1 MHLGIN
7 ISKRATPVNV
17 AFKAN
22 WNGHNHISC
31 YLRRNHLA
39 DHTPISL
46 HGENL
51 TGDPTMATE
60 AYTKALKWTWSPT
73 DPFVPDTRDDHR
85 DNDDYDNTASH
96 NSCDNDSGRSLAS
109 SARSATRRSQGDLD
123 RGLKRA
129 REHNPDGHSSHTP
142 DPDTV
147 RVLQIASSL
156 TLRPE
161 RRSCWRSPA
170 WTRTSSR
177 RPF

>member
-1 MHLGIN
+1 MAL
-7 ISKRATPVNV
+7 
-17 AFKAN
+17 KAS
-22 WNGHNHISC
+22 WNAHNHISS
-31 YLRRNHLA
+31 YLRRNHRT

-51 TGDPTMATE
+51 TGDPTTATNT
-60 AYTKALKWTWSPT
+60 YVQTLNWTWSPT
-73 DPFVPDTRDDHR
+73 TDPFIPGVPDTR
-85 DNDDYDNTASH
+85 DNDDYDNTASF
-96 NSCDNDSGRSLAS
+96 NSCDNDSDTQTVAS
-109 SARSATRRSQGDLD
+109 SRSSCRHRQSNAERS
-123 RGLKRA
+123 LKRA

-177 RPF
+177 RPS